1 VKLKSEKISY
11 DELSQS
17 YIFDFENVRIGKV
30 TSRMYPILLGKNNW
44 NGIGYAVLDRCKLL
58 AKEEIDPFYMVR
70 GALAEIL
77 VDEYIQHNY
86 KRLGIEVVTKRFT
99 PESVNYDM
107 FPKDAKFGGVV
118 DIGISKPEDKR
129 AVVEVKSKNVKDL
142 YRISKQG
149 DLAIEEVMQG
159 KFLATMSNVKKLI
172 MAYVFF
178 SDKQESDIKN
188 MMNTT
193 QNVDE
198 IYKALNINF
207 QDYEY
212 FLKSFEIDRDEI
224 LESMELAYDNLHRI
238 VEQKMIHKSFFND
251 NEQKYLDELLPKKE
265 ETYETNVEIT
275 EEDLPF

>member
-17 YIFDFENVRIGKV
+17 YIFDFENVKVGKV

-107 FPKDAKFGGVV
+107 FQKDAKFGGVV

-142 YRISKQG
+142 YRISKEQN
-149 DLAIEEVMQG
+149 LAIEEVLQG

-178 SDKQESDIKN
+178 SDEQENDIKN

-193 QNVDE
+193 QNVNE
-198 IYKALNINF
+198 IYKGLNMNF

-212 FLKSFEIDRDEI
+212 FLKSYEIDRDEM
-224 LESMELAYDNLHRI
+224 LESMEIAYDNLHRI
-238 VEQKMIHKSFFND
+238 IQSKMIHKSFFND
-251 NEQKYLDELLPKKE
+251 NEQSYLDTLLPKDI
-265 ETYETNVEIT
+265 VENKNEIDFDPD
-275 EEDLPF
+275 DLPF